1 MTFPNPLSKSAQLFE
16 RASRVIPGST
26 SRLTIK
32 SSPYHLFLSSAQGA
46 KVVDVDGNELLD
58 FNNNYTSL
66 IHGHA
71 HPAINQAVQKQ
82 LSLGTAY
89 SFSNE
94 AEIELAELLCERLP
108 SMDRIRFVNSGSEAV
123 MNAIKAARAY
133 TGRFKIAKCEGGY
146 HGSYDNAEVSLSS
159 TPKNWGTEVPQS
171 VEYSKGTPES
181 VLEETIVIPYN
192 DTDSAEQIL
201 EVHASELAAV
211 LFDPLPNRIGLIPI
225 QSEFVKMLERFA
237 KKHQALL
244 ILDEVI
250 TLRNGYSG
258 TQGVLGLTPD
268 LTTVAKII
276 GGGFPVGAVGGR
288 ADVMQVFEADQQK
301 PALPH
306 GGTFNANPVTMAA
319 GKTCME
325 LFNQEEIDQLNAKG
339 KFLRAEIENVFKSVN
354 VPGQVTGEGSLFRI
368 HLHNRVLRNYR
379 DSYST
384 KTENTNLSLLHQH
397 LINEG
402 VYLSSGGF
410 GCLSTAMN
418 GADLSHFLEALLKSL
433 RQMEECFE
441 V

>member
-32 SSPYHLFLSSAQGA
+32 SSPYHLFISSAQGA

-192 DTDSAEQIL
+192 DTDRAEQIL
-201 EVHASELAAV
+201 EAHASELAAV

-258 TQGVLGLTPD
+258 TQGVWD
-268 LTTVAKII
+268 
-276 GGGFPVGAVGGR
+276 
-288 ADVMQVFEADQQK
+288 
-301 PALPH
+301 
-306 GGTFNANPVTMAA
+306 
-319 GKTCME
+319 
-325 LFNQEEIDQLNAKG
+325 
-339 KFLRAEIENVFKSVN
+339 
-354 VPGQVTGEGSLFRI
+354 
-368 HLHNRVLRNYR
+368 
-379 DSYST
+379 
-384 KTENTNLSLLHQH
+384 
-397 LINEG
+397 
-402 VYLSSGGF
+402 
-410 GCLSTAMN
+410 
-418 GADLSHFLEALLKSL
+418 
-433 RQMEECFE
+433 
-441 V
+441 

>member
-108 SMDRIRFVNSGSEAV
+108 SMERIRFVNSGSEAV

-159 TPKNWGTEVPQS
+159 TPENWGTEVPQS

-181 VLEETIVIPYN
+181 VLKETIVISYN

-244 ILDEVI
+244 ILDEVV

-306 GGTFNANPVTMAA
+306 GGTFNANPVTMVA

-339 KFLRAEIENVFKSVN
+339 NFLRAEIENVFKSVN

-368 HLHNRVLRNYR
+368 HLHNRALRNYR

-384 KTENTNLSLLHQH
+384 KTEKTNLSLLHQH

-402 VYLSSGGF
+402 VYLSSGGL
-410 GCLSTAMN
+410 GCLSTTMSD
-418 GADLSHFLEALLKSL
+418 ADLSHFLGALLKSL
-433 RQMEECFE
+433 RQME
-441 V
+441 

>member
-1 MTFPNPLSKSAQLFE
+1 MTFPDPQSKSARLFA

-32 SSPYHLFLSSAQGA
+32 TSPYHLFLSSAQGA

-71 HPAINQAVQKQ
+71 HPVINQAVQKQ

-94 AEIELAELLCERLP
+94 AEIELAELLCERIP

-123 MNAIKAARAY
+123 MNAIKAARAS

-146 HGSYDNAEVSLSS
+146 HGSYDYAEVSLSS
-159 TPKNWGTEVPQS
+159 TPENWGTGRPQS

-192 DTDSAEQIL
+192 DADQAERIL
-201 EVHASELAAV
+201 EAHASELAAV
-211 LFDPLPNRIGLIPI
+211 LFDPLPLRIGLIPI
-225 QSEFVKMLERFA
+225 QPEFVKMLERFA
-237 KKHQALL
+237 KNHQALL

-276 GGGFPVGAVGGR
+276 GGGFPVGALGGR
-288 ADVMQVFEADQQK
+288 ADIMQVFEADREK

-306 GGTFNANPVTMAA
+306 GGTFNANPVTMVA

-325 LFNQEEIDQLNAKG
+325 LFNPEEIDRLNAKG
-339 KFLRAEIENVFKSVN
+339 EFLRAEIENVFKSVN

-368 HLHNRVLRNYR
+368 HLHNRALRNYR

-402 VYLSSGGF
+402 VYLSSGGL

-418 GADLSHFLEALLKSL
+418 DADLTYFLEALLKSL